1 MILKSFFLKYQF
13 SNFFVCTMLN
23 FYPKYNWFF
32 LLNYTCKQISGAFD
46 PIKMI
51 MYALFVFWAL
61 FLLFGSS
68 FGPYD
73 EHYVFIIVIVVVTFL
88 NYILRSW
95 YPTISVLWWFVGS
108 RNQWIIQEYLRYIIL
123 YEIVSLIW
131 KYLYFAM
138 IFIPLPMYRINIV

>member
-1 MILKSFFLKYQF
+1 MKKRFYACSRLGYNNPRKQF
-13 SNFFVCTMLN
+13 
-23 FYPKYNWFF
+23 
-32 LLNYTCKQISGAFD
+32 SGAFD

-88 NYILRSW
+88 NYILWSW

-108 RNQWIIQEYLRYIIL
+108 RNQWIIQEYLKYIIL
-123 YEIVSLIW
+123 YKAIGFICKNVVFCNSIYIYTEEIVLM
-131 KYLYFAM
+131 K
-138 IFIPLPMYRINIV
+138 